1 MIDGSRRTTLRAQQA
16 VEHLLKGTGVA
27 INGSNPWD
35 IHVKNERL
43 FGRVIREGSLGLGE
57 AYMDG
62 WWDCDE
68 IDELAHRLLR
78 AGLGKRA
85 EGTWKHL
92 LYRLHATFTNLQ
104 SHARAYIV
112 GEQHY
117 DLGNDLFQKMLDETM
132 CYSCAYWKDADS
144 LHDAQ
149 LAKLDLIARK
159 LELKPG
165 MKVLDIGCGWGSFAE
180 FAARHYGCQVTGIT
194 ISKEQAQ
201 LARERCA
208 GLPVEIMLEDYRELS
223 GTFDRIVSIGMFE
236 HVGHKNYAT
245 YFKTVKQLLAEDGL
259 FLLHTIGTNTSHLGA
274 DPWINKYIF
283 PNGILPSAAQLIK
296 PTEQLFVLEDWQN
309 LGPDYDR
316 TLMAWHERFEA
327 AWPSLK
333 ARYNER
339 TYRMFR
345 YYLLICAGTFRSRNT
360 QLWQVTFSHDR
371 ATRYDAPR

>member
-1 MIDGSRRTTLRAQQA
+1 MSDNSQRTTSRARQTA
-16 VEHLLKGTGVA
+16 ERLLEGTGIS
-27 INGSNPWD
+27 INGNNPWD
-35 IHVKNERL
+35 IQIYDERL
-43 FGRVIREGSLGLGE
+43 YGRVVREGSLGLGE

-62 WWDCDE
+62 WWGCE
-68 IDELAHRLLR
+68 QIDELTNRLLR

-85 EGTWKHL
+85 EGLWERM
-92 LYRLHATFTNLQ
+92 LYAFQATFTNLQ
-104 SHARAYIV
+104 SRTRAYIV

-132 CYSCAYWKDADS
+132 CYSCAYWKDAGT
-144 LHDAQ
+144 LHEAQ
-149 LAKLDLIARK
+149 IAKLDLIARK

-180 FAARHYGCQVTGIT
+180 FAARHYGCHVTGIT

-201 LARERCA
+201 LARERCE
-208 GLPVEIMLEDYRELS
+208 GLPVDIILEDYRELS

-245 YFKTVKQLLAEDGL
+245 YFNTVKRLLAENGL
-259 FLLHTIGTNTSHLGA
+259 FLLHTIGTNTSHLRA

-283 PNGILPSAAQLIK
+283 PNGILPSVAQLIR
-296 PTEQLFVLEDWQN
+296 PTEQLFVMEDWQN

-316 TLMAWHERFEA
+316 TLMAWHDRFEA

-333 ARYNER
+333 ERYNER

-345 YYLLICAGTFRSRNT
+345 YYLLICAGTFRSRST
-360 QLWQVTFSHDR
+360 QLWQVVFSHNQP
-371 ATRYDAPR
+371 ARYDAPR